1 MMAVVVAQSPPDPWR
16 VISGSPE
23 MRGGHRKGSQ
33 AERPGPVCQTHRCLH
48 VHPGSLS
55 SRCALNRVKRK
66 AKRDLGGAESIASQH
81 REINWGPARCKRLP
95 TGSGGPTRSPWCL
108 LRHGSPPG
116 LLGLPLTGSSAA
128 TFPGGAGT
136 PGRASQRTV
145 RARPQQPAR
154 LRFCSSAGALA
165 DVTGRAG
172 KLHRPCS

>member
-48 VHPGSLS
+48 AHPGSLS
-55 SRCALNRVKRK
+55 SRRALNRVKRK
-66 AKRDLGGAESIASQH
+66 QRGIRVVQSH
-81 REINWGPARCKRLP
+81 RLP
-95 TGSGGPTRSPWCL
+95 TPRSKLGSSEMQASPYWQRRAHTQPL
-108 LRHGSPPG
+108 VSPPG

-145 RARPQQPAR
+145 RARPQRPAR
-154 LRFCSSAGALA
+154 LRFCLSAGALA